1 MLKKLRIKFVAAIMV
16 IVTMMLCAVFGM
28 VYYFTAVNME
38 RSSILMMQN
47 MAESPFHPD
56 VPDKP
61 GEEPRLP
68 YFILELDFD
77 DNIMSTN
84 GGYYDL
90 SDTDFL
96 TELVCTVTAGRQPIG
111 VIDTYTLRYFRSG
124 SPRGQVIVFA
134 DISSERSTLA
144 SLAKTCALLG
154 VLCFFAFLG
163 ISVLLAR
170 WMVKP
175 VDTAWQKQR
184 QFVSDASHELKTPLA
199 VIMTNAELLQS
210 ADSTGADRRQFSES
224 ILTMSR
230 QMRALVEWLLEL
242 ARVESGE
249 KRAELIPLDFSQLT
263 ERALLPF
270 EPLFFEKELTL
281 ASEIQ
286 PEITVAGNA
295 QQLSQLLGILL
306 DNAQK
311 YALPQSEVRLSLRAV
326 NSRRCCLSVSNAAEE
341 ISPEQLENLFTRFYR
356 VDSARSRDGSFGLG
370 LSIAEGIIQAH
381 RGKIRAE
388 WADGRISFI
397 AELPT
402 KQSAKPG
409 TGLMIIKN

>member
-16 IVTMMLCAVFGM
+16 IVTVMLCAVFGM

-47 MAESPFHPD
+47 MAENPFHPGI
-56 VPDKP
+56 PDMP

-68 YFILELDFD
+68 YFIVDLDFSGD
-77 DNIMSTN
+77 IMSTS

-96 TELVCTVTAGRQPIG
+96 EELVRTATAGNQPIG
-111 VIDTYTLRYFRSG
+111 VIDTYALRYFRCG

-134 DISSERSTLA
+134 DTSSERATLTG
-144 SLAKTCALLG
+144 LAKTCALLG
-154 VLCFFAFLG
+154 ALCFFAFLG

-175 VDTAWQKQR
+175 VDAAWHKQR

-199 VIMTNAELLQS
+199 VIMTNAELLQ
-210 ADSTGADRRQFSES
+210 GADNTEADRQQFSAS

-230 QMRALVEWLLEL
+230 QMRALVEQLLEL
-242 ARVESGE
+242 ARVDNGQ
-249 KRAELIPLDFSQLT
+249 KRAELCPLDFSQLA

-270 EPLFFEKELTL
+270 EPLFFEKGLTL
-281 ASEIQ
+281 ASGIQ
-286 PEITVAGNA
+286 PGITLSGNA

-326 NSRRCCLSVSNAAEE
+326 NSRRCCLTVSNAAEE
-341 ISPEQLENLFTRFYR
+341 LSPEQLENLFTRFYR
-356 VDSARSRDGSFGLG
+356 VDTARSRDGSFGLG
-370 LSIAEGIIQAH
+370 LSIAEGIVRAH
-381 RGKIRAE
+381 KGKIRAE
-388 WADGRISFI
+388 WADGRISFL

-402 KQSAKPG
+402 KQGAKPG
-409 TGLMIIKN
+409 AGLISAG

>member
-77 DNIMSTN
+77 DNIMSTS
-84 GGYYDL
+84 GGFYDL

-402 KQSAKPG
+402 KQNAKPG
-409 TGLMIIKN
+409 AGLMIIKN

>member
-1 MLKKLRIKFVAAIMV
+1 M
-16 IVTMMLCAVFGM
+16 
-28 VYYFTAVNME
+28 
-38 RSSILMMQN
+38 
-47 MAESPFHPD
+47 
-56 VPDKP
+56 
-61 GEEPRLP
+61 
-68 YFILELDFD
+68 
-77 DNIMSTN
+77 
-84 GGYYDL
+84 
-90 SDTDFL
+90 
-96 TELVCTVTAGRQPIG
+96 
-111 VIDTYTLRYFRSG
+111 
-124 SPRGQVIVFA
+124 
-134 DISSERSTLA
+134 
-144 SLAKTCALLG
+144 
-154 VLCFFAFLG
+154 
-163 ISVLLAR
+163 
-170 WMVKP
+170 
-175 VDTAWQKQR
+175 DTAWQKQR

-224 ILTMSR
+224 ILTISR

-356 VDSARSRDGSFGLG
+356 VDSALARRELRLG
-370 LSIAEGIIQAH
+370 AFNSGGHNSGAPRENPRRMGGRAHQLYRRAAHEAERQAR
-381 RGKIRAE
+381 RG
-388 WADGRISFI
+388 ADDYKK
-397 AELPT
+397 L
-402 KQSAKPG
+402 
-409 TGLMIIKN
+409 IIKISTPTR